1 MPRALAVLAAAVT
14 CTLLTVGAVSSPASA
29 APLSCSG
36 FDQRTDSDLLPRA
49 GVVVPDVYDWGT
61 YYDLVAIDDAGEPSQ
76 SFISGLPSQQKV
88 VAFWENQTSCG
99 GYDISRNAWAV
110 SPTGRVFSTGADYSG
125 PAANNYGDASAVP
138 LNKPIVGMSATASG
152 EGYWLVASD
161 GGIFTY
167 GDARFLGS
175 TGGIRLNQPIVGMS
189 VTPTGNGYW
198 LVASD
203 GGIFTF
209 GDARF
214 LGSAGNLRLNRPISG
229 MTATTSGNGYWLV
242 ATDGGI
248 FTFGDAPFR
257 GSAGSYNLAAPIA
270 GMLTRGSGYLLLGQD
285 GQIYSFG

>member
-29 APLSCSG
+29 APLSCAG

-88 VAFWENQTSCG
+88 VAFWENRTSCG

-152 EGYWLVASD
+152 E
-161 GGIFTY
+161 
-167 GDARFLGS
+167 
-175 TGGIRLNQPIVGMS
+175 
-189 VTPTGNGYW
+189 GYW